1 MYVSSDPIGLA
12 GNNPT
17 LYAYVHDSNSWI
29 DPLGLFPLVTTEGFL
44 FKGITIKA
52 PFDIP
57 VQRFGN
63 IPVGEIRPWGLKV
76 GTSEFINRVFV
87 AIKPEWNPLTIYNT
101 GIIPK
106 GTLIK
111 IGIIGPQGFKFPGG
125 LLQFNVNNSDV
136 INIETRNIIR
146 KAKCKQ

>member
-1 MYVSSDPIGLA
+1 M
-12 GNNPT
+12 
-17 LYAYVHDSNSWI
+17 
-29 DPLGLFPLVTTEGFL
+29 TTEGFL

-76 GTSEFINRVFV
+76 GTSEFINRFV

-111 IGIIGPQGFKFPGG
+111 VVIIGSQGFKYPEG
-125 LLQFNVNNSDV
+125 LLHFYVHNSNV
-136 INIETRNIIR
+136 INTETRNITR
-146 KAKCKQ
+146 KTKCK